1 MQSDITNMTLL
12 LLSIMSSNVGI
23 ESVSVSSI
31 MTKDVKTAKENQ
43 TLHSVCR
50 VMHDNNVGSVVIV
63 KDEELHSMNNYI
75 L

>member
-1 MQSDITNMTLL
+1 
-12 LLSIMSSNVGI
+12 MSSNVGI

>member
-1 MQSDITNMTLL
+1 
-12 LLSIMSSNVGI
+12 MSSNVGI

-75 L
+75 LWIST